1 MFLICDGDAGIHA
14 ALMNFRITSLALVA
28 MIAPAFCQD
37 KTAWTQKDGDG
48 FRDVLADGKTVLRH
62 MNAWDPARRD
72 ETYKPFLHVFDFA
85 GEKPITKGPGGQ
97 FTHHRGAF
105 IGWNKTS
112 FGGKTY
118 DFWHCKGVERKH
130 VKYLDSSKDGTLV
143 SVTEWPTPEGKV
155 VISETQTVRS
165 TKLADGSV
173 QLDFGFR
180 LEAPNGPVK
189 LEGDVQHAG
198 FHFRAAEE
206 VQKTAKETKYTIPEG
221 ATQVTNDKGKVTADV
236 YENTNWV
243 VCSFVIGDKRY
254 AVAHFND
261 PKNPMPLQYSTRS
274 YGRFGAFSKAEVKPD
289 APLNLRYRITI
300 TDGAK
305 SKAAA
310 DWQKEWDAFAAGR

>member
-1 MFLICDGDAGIHA
+1 MFLICGGEACIHA
-14 ALMNFRITSLALVA
+14 TLMNFRHSTLALA
-28 MIAPAFCQD
+28 ALIAPAFCAE
-37 KTAWTQKDGDG
+37 KLAWSQKDGDG

-72 ETYKPFLHVFDFA
+72 ATYKPFLHVFDFA

-105 IGWNKTS
+105 IGWNKTT

-118 DFWHCKGVERKH
+118 DFWHCKNVERKH
-130 VKYLDSSKDGTLV
+130 VKYLDSSKDGTLA

-155 VISETQTVRS
+155 VISETQTVKS

-173 QLDFGFR
+173 QLDFDFR
-180 LEAPNGPVK
+180 LEAPNGPVQ
-189 LEGDVQHAG
+189 LDGDVQHAG

-206 VQKTAKETKYTIPEG
+206 VQKTAKETQYTIPEG
-221 ATQVTNDKGKVTADV
+221 AKPVKGDV
-236 YENTNWV
+236 YEGANWV

-261 PKNPMPLQYSTRS
+261 PKNPTPLQYSTRA

-289 APLNLRYRITI
+289 APLSLRYRIVV
-300 TDGAK
+300 TDGAQPK
-305 SKAAA
+305 SAA
-310 DWQKEWDAFAAGR
+310 DWQKEWDGFAAGK